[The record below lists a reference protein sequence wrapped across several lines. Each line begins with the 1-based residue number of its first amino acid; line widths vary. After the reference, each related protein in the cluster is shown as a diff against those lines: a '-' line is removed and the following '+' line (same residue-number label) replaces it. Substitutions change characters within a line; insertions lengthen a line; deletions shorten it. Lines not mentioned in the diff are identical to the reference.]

1 MATEVFRI
9 EPQGD
14 STAVVRDAAKVLADG
29 GLVAFPTE
37 TVYGLGADASNAEA
51 VARLRSVKGRSPE
64 TAFTV
69 HIGRPGEVH
78 DFVPRLNGLAGRL
91 IRKAWPGPL
100 TIILD
105 VEEPSAAP
113 IWERLG
119 ESGGAAVYYERTVG
133 IRCPDDRVAE
143 ALLQATTGP
152 VVATSA
158 NLAGRRPPETAEDVL
173 RDLDGRIDVVLDG
186 GKAKYARPSTIVKV
200 QGRAAQV
207 IRDGVY
213 DARTIERLS
222 MLRILFICTG
232 NTCRSPMA
240 AGIAT
245 QAVAQRLG
253 CSPADV
259 SANGVVVSSAGTA
272 GGVGAVSEHAVT
284 VMKKRRIDLS
294 NHSSVA
300 VTDEMI
306 RQADHLFVM
315 THRHRDVV
323 VGLVPSA
330 EERVAL
336 LLGDEDIADPFG
348 GSEGAYEQCA
358 RSIEQG
364 VHERLKEVIA

>member
-9 EPQGD
+9 EPHGD
-14 STAVVRDAAKVLADG
+14 STAVVRDAAKILADG

-37 TVYGLGADASNAEA
+37 TVYGLGADARNAEA

-69 HIGRPGEVH
+69 HIGRPDEVH

-105 VEEPSAAP
+105 VDEPSAAP

-119 ESGGAAVYYERTVG
+119 EFGAAAVYYERTVG
-133 IRCPDDRVAE
+133 IRCPDHPVAG
-143 ALLQATTGP
+143 ALLQATIGP
-152 VVATSA
+152 VVAASA

-200 QGRAAQV
+200 EGRRVQV
-207 IRDGVY
+207 VREGVY
-213 DARTIERLS
+213 DARTIDRLS
-222 MLRILFICTG
+222 MLRVLFICTG

-253 CSPADV
+253 CSEADIT
-259 SANGVVVSSAGTA
+259 AKGVLVCSAGTA
-272 GGVGAVSEHAVT
+272 GGFGTVSEHAVT
-284 VMKKRRIDLS
+284 VMKKRRIDIS

-306 RQADHLFVM
+306 RRADHLFVM
-315 THRHRDVV
+315 THHHREVV

-336 LLGDEDIADPFG
+336 LLGDEDIADPIG
-348 GSEGAYEQCA
+348 GSEDAYEQCA
-358 RSIEQG
+358 QAIERG
-364 VHERLKEVIA
+364 VQQRLKEVIA